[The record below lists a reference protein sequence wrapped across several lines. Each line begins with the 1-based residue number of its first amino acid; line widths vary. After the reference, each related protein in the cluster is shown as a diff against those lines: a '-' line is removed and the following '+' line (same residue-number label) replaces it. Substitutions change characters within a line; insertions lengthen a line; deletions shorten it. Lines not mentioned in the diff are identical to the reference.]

1 MDRNNTG
8 SLVKIRIADWQ
19 KDKDELTGIRQ
30 QVFIEEQQV
39 PEDMEW
45 DEYDDTSTHFLATL
59 KDKTIA
65 TARLKP
71 DGQIGRMAVLT
82 EFRNQGIGS
91 KLLQFIL
98 QDAGRK
104 DFKKIYLHA
113 QLTAIPFYE
122 KYGFTAHGEVFYE
135 ADIPHRKMQL
145 QT

>member
-1 MDRNNTG
+1 MDRHNTG
-8 SLVKIRIADWQ
+8 SLVQIRIADWQ
-19 KDKDELTGIRQ
+19 KDKAELTGIRRK
-30 QVFIEEQQV
+30 VFIEEQQV

-59 KDKTIA
+59 EDKTIA

-91 KLLQFIL
+91 RLLQFVL
-98 QDAGRK
+98 QDARNK
-104 DFKKIYLHA
+104 NFKKIYLHA
-113 QLTAIPFYE
+113 QVTALAFYD
-122 KYGFTAHGEVFYE
+122 KHGFTAHGEIFYE

-145 QT
+145 QA